1 MGRTR
6 EKRKNSRAR
15 LIREFVFIQDGGAPR
30 QTRTAVSGSGGQR
43 SIHCLRGRVTYAVE
57 KVIVSE
63 LSLFHRIGYV
73 TQLTNPPG
81 RRKSTIMATTR
92 RVPGGFGRK
101 CYEHY
106 RHFY

>member
-1 MGRTR
+1 
-6 EKRKNSRAR
+6 
-15 LIREFVFIQDGGAPR
+15 
-30 QTRTAVSGSGGQR
+30 
-43 SIHCLRGRVTYAVE
+43 VE